1 MCKNYEMKILEFIKI
16 DCFKWR
22 NCLGYEIVF
31 EIFIKKQEK
40 YKYRSYQKGYG
51 RELICILKEKKIK
64 IKRKIKV
71 IIENIFEYF

>member
-1 MCKNYEMKILEFIKI
+1 MKTLELTKI

-22 NCLGYEIVF
+22 NCLGHEIVF

-51 RELICILKEKKIK
+51 REPTRTLKEKKIK

-71 IIENIFEYF
+71 IIENTSEYS